1 MSRAEVLEQVIKQLG
16 KVAEKGKV
24 LKDDLIEEVGEY
36 LETGTDYISR
46 LGGRDPIDTDTVVRN
61 VFTNKFN
68 RQADLEGVKY
78 KKKGSRKTP
87 EQLVAREN
95 FFKEAV
101 QRREQQI
108 RDYIDEDYSFGKALE
123 LQQKIFGNLK
133 QGGKPRKDENYNDFL
148 EYLSDVIK
156 NKSNDKE
163 SFDKF
168 SLIYDSFIQKSKAE
182 RFRGFEEDMLNLNFL
197 KQEDIVS
204 KTDALNIL
212 KDKGFSMRG
221 YEQGAD
227 NPGYIY
233 SYLSDDMAKV
243 TENYRNEFIKI
254 YNKEPIGRGFSREDY
269 FKYVSENNNFLKNY
283 FEQVGYDVDKKIS
296 GITGDLAEFKRVFY
310 DAKNQFPSKIGQFDP
325 GTEKSLNKPRSS
337 EYVADYIPGEVR
349 WTDGSVLERTSQ
361 GYKDIQNFKKE
372 VLEFVPQNE
381 SAGVI
386 GKNLDQQINR
396 MINKQ
401 IINGVDPKIAAE
413 NTVKVLKNTNKK
425 TMSPLVDLLSRKT
438 KIQNRVQQARDR
450 GLNNNIVDDI
460 SLAHVTDVADDYRLA
475 LDIDNLFLAPLKIN
489 QKQYNFYDKAL
500 RELQGK
506 LQSGVSSPGMSAD
519 ITNQI
524 DDLGKQLEFEGIV
537 TDVGYGR
544 VGKAKSV
551 DDVAKMYDDQVDF
564 YMAQPEDRLYT
575 ADMNT
580 RIQEGAQGPGFAKGG
595 EVDEET
601 GQPIPDIS
609 IEFGGDENSGKG
621 AVGGFTPPEPVV
633 DTEED
638 IGIGEYLTD
647 AYTNVGDSVN
657 EFTEGNMYRL
667 LPKLISKGLSSPGDY
682 ADSVLSKV
690 DDYNEMIEQESRKQG
705 SGAARDE
712 KMDDQ
717 TSKFAQAMA
726 NPVIAG
732 AKVFDFITMP
742 LQKGY
747 ENMFSDDDS
756 IYIPFYGEIPAD
768 TNFKKAVAAGAT
780 VGLTVLEVAALF
792 SPAAIARLGG
802 LATPKIAEIMARH
815 SGKILTTA
823 LIGGYELKDPF
834 IFGEGGIID
843 GIAGFFQD
851 NEGVGAEA
859 EDDLNREIQK
869 EEQRNVEG
877 NQLEYAEGGMV
888 DPLPPEFT
896 GEYAETK
903 LAMGGDPGQF
913 SNPTPSGLEEE
924 IDVGDYLLEPAYES
938 VQDLDNIF
946 DITRQA
952 EDAFETDGGFL
963 DDQAVEV
970 ASRKEGLKYIFG
982 EVPNWVR
989 QGKERI
995 QMGIEKILPKTG
1007 DELEESLL
1015 TRADEIDDGL
1025 TPITKSQPGQ
1035 LFYSKLEAELM
1046 QGPKEYKD
1054 VEAFKKYYQSRNIP
1068 KIEIIDSELERIIE
1082 GATKAGQPIS
1092 REMVLGALKESPI
1105 RYVQSKGYG
1114 FLSNVLDGEQ
1124 RGLKYSG
1131 YKEYGAIPNTDRE
1144 RLLFIDPNDLRGDPG
1159 RLPPGISPHDWQ
1171 EPYTI
1176 AWSRLSDRQL
1186 GGKFT
1191 GKTTTFADEIQ
1202 SDIFQAAQKTA
1213 GRLSAKIKYMAQNNV
1228 PLDTI
1233 NNELQRDMMTFF
1245 ADKGTVYRESLPGS
1259 AQLQKELQALM
1270 GLQDQLT
1277 ALKNTPVPEITDE
1290 MLEAAQKVRYQQ
1302 SDIIDN
1308 MTEELN
1314 LQLVKQLYPNL
1325 PFKLRGQWA
1334 DASIKRDIYE
1344 AAYRKFVL
1352 KDPNATDFYAVTP
1365 ANLVTKRYSHSGS
1378 SATSQADRVADKD
1391 ARIKNWVDG
1400 GMEGD
1405 VAPSQYPGIGMYEF
1419 YGGPGA
1425 DVVTDTGKHYTS
1437 EIEKIMKR
1445 IAKENNVNLEVL
1457 PVRVG
1462 DQQVE
1467 VFNVVN
1473 RETGEILGTGNT
1485 GRQADA
1491 IANDIIDNSDIKV
1504 IVERANQFDTAD
1516 SFGIELTPEMA
1527 EAFKAYMAKGGYVQE
1542 EIVRPYGD

>member
-1 MSRAEVLEQVIKQLG
+1 MARKELLKNVFS
-16 KVAEKGKV
+16 KGKE
-24 LKDDLIEEVGEY
+24 LADDLVDEFGEY
-36 LETGTDYISR
+36 LETGKEYFEN
-46 LGGRDPIDTDTVVRN
+46 LGGSKNPDNVTQQTITNKQNKQAEIETVKKKRKPKSQEFVKTLNYEYILNSSDPLKKQQALDVLENLRKGRLKKFEAEKELKRLFPEKTGMVGDVNYAFTKLKDTYEDARRRSPKFEEDIFDINIPASKGGKKPTAVTKDIADRLIKIADADTSSEPFSVKFANAFIKELKPNLGKGKISDTSYPTYKNTANAILKFRNRDDILELPREGKGKVFINDDGTRTVVQGARGGDKSAKELFMEIPEGELVKGYPAQYMKQN
-61 VFTNKFN
+61 VVDASGQTYTKAFN
-68 RQADLEGVKY
+68 SVTKQNPYVADKLADMRQ
-78 KKKGSRKTP
+78 
-87 EQLVAREN
+87 
-95 FFKEAV
+95 FF
-101 QRREQQI
+101 
-108 RDYIDEDYSFGKALE
+108 DEDLGQYHFYGLDHIQPLRFGGSNANN
-123 LQQKIFGNLK
+123 NLRFTMEGPHSAVDTLTPNK
-133 QGGKPRKDENYNDFL
+133 T
-148 EYLSDVIK
+148 LSDIDVK
-156 NKSNDKE
+156 NKSKME
-163 SFDKF
+163 SEIHA
-168 SLIYDSFIQKSKAE
+168 L
-182 RFRGFEEDMLNLNFL
+182 GT
-197 KQEDIVS
+197 DIVDILYEASRANNPATKAKLQEQAITLSQQIKNMTNAFS
-204 KTDALNIL
+204 KT
-212 KDKGFSMRG
+212 
-221 YEQGAD
+221 
-227 NPGYIY
+227 
-233 SYLSDDMAKV
+233 
-243 TENYRNEFIKI
+243 
-254 YNKEPIGRGFSREDY
+254 YNKVDFHIGEPYVAIKTGNTA
-269 FKYVSENNNFLKNY
+269 KYVKYSDYVGANNETRNL
-283 FEQVGYDVDKKIS
+283 IS
-296 GITGDLAEFKRVFY
+296 QLIPD
-310 DAKNQFPSKIGQFDP
+310 QF
-325 GTEKSLNKPRSS
+325 NKPNAGKSI
-337 EYVADYIPGEVR
+337 EQQVDEVYTIYADMFNLGGPIKKEAMQQM
-349 WTDGSVLERTSQ
+349 TN
-361 GYKDIQNFKKE
+361 YKDG
-372 VLEFVPQNE
+372 
-381 SAGVI
+381 GV
-386 GKNLDQQINR
+386 
-396 MINKQ
+396 
-401 IINGVDPKIAAE
+401 
-413 NTVKVLKNTNKK
+413 
-425 TMSPLVDLLSRKT
+425 
-438 KIQNRVQQARDR
+438 
-450 GLNNNIVDDI
+450 
-460 SLAHVTDVADDYRLA
+460 
-475 LDIDNLFLAPLKIN
+475 
-489 QKQYNFYDKAL
+489 
-500 RELQGK
+500 
-506 LQSGVSSPGMSAD
+506 
-519 ITNQI
+519 
-524 DDLGKQLEFEGIV
+524 
-537 TDVGYGR
+537 
-544 VGKAKSV
+544 
-551 DDVAKMYDDQVDF
+551 
-564 YMAQPEDRLYT
+564 
-575 ADMNT
+575 
-580 RIQEGAQGPGFAKGG
+580 
-595 EVDEET
+595 VDEET
-601 GQPIPDIS
+601 GQPLPDIS
-609 IEFGGDENSGKG
+609 IEFGGEDSGQG
-621 AVGGFTPPEPVV
+621 AVGGFTPPEPVANN
-633 DTEED
+633 EED

-690 DDYNEMIEQESRKQG
+690 DDYNEMIDQEARREG

-792 SPAAIARLGG
+792 SPAAIARLGA
-802 LATPKIAEIMARH
+802 LSTPKIAEIMARH

-924 IDVGDYLLEPAYES
+924 IDVGDYLLDPAYES

-952 EDAFETDGGFL
+952 EDAFETDGDFL

-995 QMGIEKILPKTG
+995 QMGVEKILPKTG
-1007 DELEESLL
+1007 DELEDAYL
-1015 TRADEIDDGL
+1015 TRLDEIDEGL

-1092 REMVLGALKESPI
+1092 RELVLGALKESPI

-1114 FLSNVLDGEQ
+1114 FLSDVLDGEK

-1159 RLPPGISPHDWQ
+1159 NLPPGVSPHDWQ

-1352 KDPNATDFYAVTP
+1352 KDPGATDYYAVTP

-1391 ARIKNWVDG
+1391 ARIKRWVDG
-1400 GMEGD
+1400 GMQGD

-1462 DQQVE
+1462 DQQKE

>member
-1 MSRAEVLEQVIKQLG
+1 MAAEVIMARKELLKNVFS
-16 KVAEKGKV
+16 KGKE
-24 LKDDLIEEVGEY
+24 LADDLVDEFGEY
-36 LETGTDYISR
+36 LETGKEYFEN
-46 LGGRDPIDTDTVVRN
+46 LGGSKNPDNVTQQTITNKQNKQAEIETVKKKRKPKSQEFVKTLNYEYILNSSDPLKKQQALDVLENLRKGRLKKFEAEKELKRLFPEKTGMVGDVNYAFTKLKDTYEDARRRSPKFEEDIFDINIPASKGGKKPTAVTKDIADRLIKIADADTSSEPFSVKFANAFIKELKPNLGKGKISDTSYPTYKNTANAILKFRNRDDIVDMPTQGKGKVFINDDGTRTVVQGARGGDKSAKELFMEIPEGELVKGYPAQYMKQN
-61 VFTNKFN
+61 VVDASGQTYTKAFN
-68 RQADLEGVKY
+68 SVTKQNPYVADKLADMRQ
-78 KKKGSRKTP
+78 
-87 EQLVAREN
+87 
-95 FFKEAV
+95 FF
-101 QRREQQI
+101 
-108 RDYIDEDYSFGKALE
+108 DEDLGQYHFYGLDHIQPLRFGGTNANT
-123 LQQKIFGNLK
+123 NLRFTMEGPHSAVDTLTPNK
-133 QGGKPRKDENYNDFL
+133 T
-148 EYLSDVIK
+148 LSDIDVK
-156 NKSNDKE
+156 NKSKME
-163 SFDKF
+163 
-168 SLIYDSFIQKSKAE
+168 AE
-182 RFRGFEEDMLNLNFL
+182 IHGLGT
-197 KQEDIVS
+197 DIVDILYEASRANNPATKAKLQEQAITLSQQIKNMTNAFS
-204 KTDALNIL
+204 KTYNKVDFHIGEPYVAV
-212 KDKGFSMRG
+212 KTGDT
-221 YEQGAD
+221 
-227 NPGYIY
+227 
-233 SYLSDDMAKV
+233 AK
-243 TENYRNEFIKI
+243 FIK
-254 YNKEPIGRGFSREDY
+254 YSDY
-269 FKYVSENNNFLKNY
+269 VGANNETRNL
-283 FEQVGYDVDKKIS
+283 IS
-296 GITGDLAEFKRVFY
+296 QLIPD
-310 DAKNQFPSKIGQFDP
+310 QF
-325 GTEKSLNKPRSS
+325 NKPNAGKSI
-337 EYVADYIPGEVR
+337 EQQVDEVYTIYADMFNLGGPIKKEAMQQM
-349 WTDGSVLERTSQ
+349 TN
-361 GYKDIQNFKKE
+361 YKDG
-372 VLEFVPQNE
+372 
-381 SAGVI
+381 GV
-386 GKNLDQQINR
+386 
-396 MINKQ
+396 
-401 IINGVDPKIAAE
+401 
-413 NTVKVLKNTNKK
+413 
-425 TMSPLVDLLSRKT
+425 
-438 KIQNRVQQARDR
+438 
-450 GLNNNIVDDI
+450 
-460 SLAHVTDVADDYRLA
+460 
-475 LDIDNLFLAPLKIN
+475 
-489 QKQYNFYDKAL
+489 
-500 RELQGK
+500 
-506 LQSGVSSPGMSAD
+506 
-519 ITNQI
+519 
-524 DDLGKQLEFEGIV
+524 
-537 TDVGYGR
+537 
-544 VGKAKSV
+544 
-551 DDVAKMYDDQVDF
+551 
-564 YMAQPEDRLYT
+564 
-575 ADMNT
+575 
-580 RIQEGAQGPGFAKGG
+580 
-595 EVDEET
+595 VDEET
-601 GQPIPDIS
+601 GQPLPDIS
-609 IEFGGDENSGKG
+609 IEFGGEDSGQG
-621 AVGGFTPPEPVV
+621 AVGGFTPPEPVAN
-633 DTEED
+633 TEED

-647 AYTNVGDSVN
+647 AYTNVSDSVN

-690 DDYNEMIEQESRKQG
+690 DDYNEMIEQEARREG

-792 SPAAIARLGG
+792 SPLAIARLGA
-802 LATPKIAEIMARH
+802 LSTPKVAEIMARH

-903 LAMGGDPGQF
+903 LAMGGEPGQF

-1007 DELEESLL
+1007 DELEQSLI
-1015 TRADEIDDGL
+1015 TRADEIDEGL

-1114 FLSNVLDGEQ
+1114 FLSNVLDGQQ

-1159 RLPPGISPHDWQ
+1159 RLPPGISPHDWE

-1213 GRLSAKIKYMAQNNV
+1213 GKLSAKIKYMAQNNV

-1352 KDPNATDFYAVTP
+1352 KDPDATDYYAVTP

-1391 ARIKNWVDG
+1391 ARIKQWVDG
-1400 GMEGD
+1400 GMEGE

>member
-1 MSRAEVLEQVIKQLG
+1 MAAEVIMARKELLKNVFS
-16 KVAEKGKV
+16 KGKE
-24 LKDDLIEEVGEY
+24 LADDLVDEFGEY
-36 LETGTDYISR
+36 LETGKEYFEN
-46 LGGRDPIDTDTVVRN
+46 LGGSKNPDNVTQQTITNKQNKQAEIETVKKKRKPKSQEFVKTLNYEYILNSSDPLKKQQALDVLENLRKGRLKKFEAEKELKRLFPEKTGMVGDVNYAFTKLKDTYEDTRRRSPKFEEDIFDINIPASKGGKKPTAVTKDIADRLIKIADADTSSEPFSVKFANAFIKELKPNLGKGKISDTSYPTYKNTANAILKFRNRDDIVDMPTQGKGKVFINDDGTRTVVQGARGGDKSAKELFMEIPEGELVKGYPAQYMKQN
-61 VFTNKFN
+61 VVDASGQTYTKAFN
-68 RQADLEGVKY
+68 SVTKQNPYVADKLADMRQ
-78 KKKGSRKTP
+78 
-87 EQLVAREN
+87 
-95 FFKEAV
+95 FF
-101 QRREQQI
+101 
-108 RDYIDEDYSFGKALE
+108 DEDLGQYHFYGLDHIQPLRFGGTNANT
-123 LQQKIFGNLK
+123 NLRFTMEGPHSAVDTLTPNK
-133 QGGKPRKDENYNDFL
+133 T
-148 EYLSDVIK
+148 LSDIDVK
-156 NKSNDKE
+156 NKSKME
-163 SFDKF
+163 
-168 SLIYDSFIQKSKAE
+168 AE
-182 RFRGFEEDMLNLNFL
+182 IHGLGT
-197 KQEDIVS
+197 DIVDILYEASRANNPATKAKLQEQAITLSQQIKNMTNAFS
-204 KTDALNIL
+204 KTYNKVDFHIGEPYVAV
-212 KDKGFSMRG
+212 KTGDT
-221 YEQGAD
+221 
-227 NPGYIY
+227 
-233 SYLSDDMAKV
+233 AK
-243 TENYRNEFIKI
+243 FIK
-254 YNKEPIGRGFSREDY
+254 YSDY
-269 FKYVSENNNFLKNY
+269 VGANNETRNL
-283 FEQVGYDVDKKIS
+283 IS
-296 GITGDLAEFKRVFY
+296 QLIPD
-310 DAKNQFPSKIGQFDP
+310 QF
-325 GTEKSLNKPRSS
+325 NKPNAGKSI
-337 EYVADYIPGEVR
+337 EQQVDEVYTIYADMFNLGGPIKKEAMQQM
-349 WTDGSVLERTSQ
+349 TN
-361 GYKDIQNFKKE
+361 YKDG
-372 VLEFVPQNE
+372 
-381 SAGVI
+381 GV
-386 GKNLDQQINR
+386 
-396 MINKQ
+396 
-401 IINGVDPKIAAE
+401 
-413 NTVKVLKNTNKK
+413 
-425 TMSPLVDLLSRKT
+425 
-438 KIQNRVQQARDR
+438 
-450 GLNNNIVDDI
+450 
-460 SLAHVTDVADDYRLA
+460 
-475 LDIDNLFLAPLKIN
+475 
-489 QKQYNFYDKAL
+489 
-500 RELQGK
+500 
-506 LQSGVSSPGMSAD
+506 
-519 ITNQI
+519 
-524 DDLGKQLEFEGIV
+524 
-537 TDVGYGR
+537 
-544 VGKAKSV
+544 
-551 DDVAKMYDDQVDF
+551 
-564 YMAQPEDRLYT
+564 
-575 ADMNT
+575 
-580 RIQEGAQGPGFAKGG
+580 
-595 EVDEET
+595 VDEET
-601 GQPIPDIS
+601 GQPLPDIS
-609 IEFGGDENSGKG
+609 IEFGGEDSGQG
-621 AVGGFTPPEPVV
+621 AVGGFTPPEPVAN
-633 DTEED
+633 TEED

-647 AYTNVGDSVN
+647 AYTNVSDSVN

-690 DDYNEMIEQESRKQG
+690 DDYNEMIEQEARREG

-792 SPAAIARLGG
+792 SPLAIARLGA
-802 LATPKIAEIMARH
+802 LSTPKVAEIMARH

-903 LAMGGDPGQF
+903 LAMGGEPGQF

-1007 DELEESLL
+1007 DELEQSLI
-1015 TRADEIDDGL
+1015 TRADEIDEGL

-1114 FLSNVLDGEQ
+1114 FLSNVLDGQQ

-1159 RLPPGISPHDWQ
+1159 RLPPGISPHDWE

-1213 GRLSAKIKYMAQNNV
+1213 GKLSAKIKYMAQNNV

-1352 KDPNATDFYAVTP
+1352 KDPDATDYYAVTP

-1391 ARIKNWVDG
+1391 ARIKQWVDG
-1400 GMEGD
+1400 GMEGE

>member
-1 MSRAEVLEQVIKQLG
+1 VAAEVIMARKELLKNVFS
-16 KVAEKGKV
+16 KGKE
-24 LKDDLIEEVGEY
+24 LADDLVDEFGEY
-36 LETGTDYISR
+36 LETGKEYFEN
-46 LGGRDPIDTDTVVRN
+46 LGGSKNPDNVTQQTITNKQNKQAEIETVKKKRKPKSQEFVKTLNYEYILNSSDPLKKQQALDVLENLRKGRLKKFEAEKELKRLFPEKTGMVGDVNYAFTKLKDTYEDARRRSPKFEEDIFDINFSGSKGKQPTAKTKDTTDRLIRIADADTSAEPFSVKFANAFIKEIKPNLGKGNINDTSYATYKNAANAILKFKNRDDIVELPREGKGKVFINDDGTRTVVQGARGGDKSAKELFMEIPEGELVKGYPAQYMKQN
-61 VFTNKFN
+61 VVDASGQTYTKAFN
-68 RQADLEGVKY
+68 SVTKQNPYVADKLADMRQ
-78 KKKGSRKTP
+78 
-87 EQLVAREN
+87 
-95 FFKEAV
+95 FF
-101 QRREQQI
+101 
-108 RDYIDEDYSFGKALE
+108 DEDLGQYHFYGLDHIQPLRFGGTNANT
-123 LQQKIFGNLK
+123 NLRFTMEGPHSAVDTLTPNK
-133 QGGKPRKDENYNDFL
+133 T
-148 EYLSDVIK
+148 LSDIDVK
-156 NKSNDKE
+156 NKSKME
-163 SFDKF
+163 
-168 SLIYDSFIQKSKAE
+168 AE
-182 RFRGFEEDMLNLNFL
+182 IHGLGT
-197 KQEDIVS
+197 DIVDILYEASRANNPATKAKLQEQAITLSQQIKNMTNAFS
-204 KTDALNIL
+204 KTYNKVDFHIGEPYVAV
-212 KDKGFSMRG
+212 KTGDT
-221 YEQGAD
+221 
-227 NPGYIY
+227 
-233 SYLSDDMAKV
+233 AK
-243 TENYRNEFIKI
+243 FIK
-254 YNKEPIGRGFSREDY
+254 YSDY
-269 FKYVSENNNFLKNY
+269 VGANNETRNL
-283 FEQVGYDVDKKIS
+283 IS
-296 GITGDLAEFKRVFY
+296 QLIPD
-310 DAKNQFPSKIGQFDP
+310 QF
-325 GTEKSLNKPRSS
+325 NKPNAGKSI
-337 EYVADYIPGEVR
+337 EQQVDEVYTIYADMFNLGGPIKKEAMQQM
-349 WTDGSVLERTSQ
+349 TN
-361 GYKDIQNFKKE
+361 YKDG
-372 VLEFVPQNE
+372 
-381 SAGVI
+381 GV
-386 GKNLDQQINR
+386 
-396 MINKQ
+396 
-401 IINGVDPKIAAE
+401 
-413 NTVKVLKNTNKK
+413 
-425 TMSPLVDLLSRKT
+425 
-438 KIQNRVQQARDR
+438 
-450 GLNNNIVDDI
+450 
-460 SLAHVTDVADDYRLA
+460 
-475 LDIDNLFLAPLKIN
+475 
-489 QKQYNFYDKAL
+489 
-500 RELQGK
+500 
-506 LQSGVSSPGMSAD
+506 
-519 ITNQI
+519 
-524 DDLGKQLEFEGIV
+524 
-537 TDVGYGR
+537 
-544 VGKAKSV
+544 
-551 DDVAKMYDDQVDF
+551 
-564 YMAQPEDRLYT
+564 
-575 ADMNT
+575 
-580 RIQEGAQGPGFAKGG
+580 
-595 EVDEET
+595 VDEET
-601 GQPIPDIS
+601 GQPLPDIS
-609 IEFGGDENSGKG
+609 IEFGGEDSGQG
-621 AVGGFTPPEPVV
+621 AVGGFTPPEPVANN
-633 DTEED
+633 EED

-690 DDYNEMIEQESRKQG
+690 DDYNEMIDQEARREG

-792 SPAAIARLGG
+792 SPLAIARLGA
-802 LATPKIAEIMARH
+802 LSTPKVAEIMARH

-903 LAMGGDPGQF
+903 LAMGGEPGQF

-952 EDAFETDGGFL
+952 EDAFETDGDFL

-1007 DELEESLL
+1007 DELEQSLI
-1015 TRADEIDDGL
+1015 TRADEIDQGL
-1025 TPITKSQPGQ
+1025 TPVTKSEPGQ

-1082 GATKAGQPIS
+1082 AATKTGQPIS

-1114 FLSNVLDGEQ
+1114 FLSNVLDGQQ

-1144 RLLFIDPNDLRGDPG
+1144 RLLFVDPNDLRGDPG
-1159 RLPPGISPHDWQ
+1159 RLPPGISPHDWE

-1176 AWSRLSDRQL
+1176 AWSRLSDRKL

-1213 GRLSAKIKYMAQNNV
+1213 GKLSAKIKYMAQNNV

-1302 SDIIDN
+1302 SDIIDS

-1352 KDPNATDFYAVTP
+1352 KDPDATDYYAVTP

-1391 ARIKNWVDG
+1391 ARIKRWVDG
-1400 GMEGD
+1400 GMEGE

>member
-1 MSRAEVLEQVIKQLG
+1 MVAEVIMVNFYKLGELG
-16 KVAEKGKV
+16 KEGIKRGKEFIE
-24 LKDDLIEEVGEY
+24 DLDIGEY
-36 LETGTDYISR
+36 LETAKDKFDN
-46 LGGRDPIDTDTVVRN
+46 LGGSKNPDNVTQQTITNKQNKQAEIDTVKKKRKPKSQEFVKTLNYEYILNSSDPLKKQQALDVLENLRKGRLKKFEAEKELKRLFPEKTGMVGDVNYAFTKLKDTYEDTRRRSPKFEEDIFDINIPASKGGKKPTAVTKDIADRLIKIADADTSSEPFSVKFANAFIKELKPNLGKGKISDTSYPTYKNTANAILKFRNRDDIVDMPTQGKGKVFINDDGTRTVVQGARGGDKSAKELFMEIPEGELVKGYPAQYMKQN
-61 VFTNKFN
+61 VVDASGQTYTKAFN
-68 RQADLEGVKY
+68 SVTKQNPYVADKLADMRQ
-78 KKKGSRKTP
+78 
-87 EQLVAREN
+87 
-95 FFKEAV
+95 FF
-101 QRREQQI
+101 
-108 RDYIDEDYSFGKALE
+108 DEDLGQYHFYGLDHIQPLRFGGTNANT
-123 LQQKIFGNLK
+123 NLRFTMEGPHSAVDTLTPNK
-133 QGGKPRKDENYNDFL
+133 T
-148 EYLSDVIK
+148 LSDIDVK
-156 NKSNDKE
+156 NKSKME
-163 SFDKF
+163 
-168 SLIYDSFIQKSKAE
+168 AE
-182 RFRGFEEDMLNLNFL
+182 IHGLGT
-197 KQEDIVS
+197 DIVDILYEASRANNPATKAKLQEQAITLSQQIKNMTNALS
-204 KTDALNIL
+204 KTYNKVDFHIGEPYVAV
-212 KDKGFSMRG
+212 KTGDT
-221 YEQGAD
+221 
-227 NPGYIY
+227 
-233 SYLSDDMAKV
+233 AK
-243 TENYRNEFIKI
+243 FIK
-254 YNKEPIGRGFSREDY
+254 YSDY
-269 FKYVSENNNFLKNY
+269 VGANNETRNL
-283 FEQVGYDVDKKIS
+283 IS
-296 GITGDLAEFKRVFY
+296 QLIPD
-310 DAKNQFPSKIGQFDP
+310 QF
-325 GTEKSLNKPRSS
+325 NKPNAGKSI
-337 EYVADYIPGEVR
+337 EQQVDEVYTIYADMFNLGGPIKKEAMQQM
-349 WTDGSVLERTSQ
+349 TN
-361 GYKDIQNFKKE
+361 YKDG
-372 VLEFVPQNE
+372 
-381 SAGVI
+381 GV
-386 GKNLDQQINR
+386 
-396 MINKQ
+396 
-401 IINGVDPKIAAE
+401 
-413 NTVKVLKNTNKK
+413 
-425 TMSPLVDLLSRKT
+425 
-438 KIQNRVQQARDR
+438 
-450 GLNNNIVDDI
+450 
-460 SLAHVTDVADDYRLA
+460 
-475 LDIDNLFLAPLKIN
+475 
-489 QKQYNFYDKAL
+489 
-500 RELQGK
+500 
-506 LQSGVSSPGMSAD
+506 
-519 ITNQI
+519 
-524 DDLGKQLEFEGIV
+524 
-537 TDVGYGR
+537 
-544 VGKAKSV
+544 
-551 DDVAKMYDDQVDF
+551 
-564 YMAQPEDRLYT
+564 
-575 ADMNT
+575 
-580 RIQEGAQGPGFAKGG
+580 
-595 EVDEET
+595 VDEET
-601 GQPIPDIS
+601 GQPLPDIS
-609 IEFGGDENSGKG
+609 IEFGGEDSGQG
-621 AVGGFTPPEPVV
+621 AVGGFTPPEPVAN
-633 DTEED
+633 TEED

-647 AYTNVGDSVN
+647 AYTNVSDSVN

-690 DDYNEMIEQESRKQG
+690 DDYNEMIEQEARREG

-792 SPAAIARLGG
+792 SPLAIARLGA
-802 LATPKIAEIMARH
+802 LSTPKVAEIMARH

-903 LAMGGDPGQF
+903 LAMGGEPGQF

-1007 DELEESLL
+1007 DELEQSLI
-1015 TRADEIDDGL
+1015 TRADEIDEGL

-1114 FLSNVLDGEQ
+1114 FLSNVLDGQQ

-1159 RLPPGISPHDWQ
+1159 RLPPGISPHDWE

-1213 GRLSAKIKYMAQNNV
+1213 GKLSAKIKYMAQNNV

-1352 KDPNATDFYAVTP
+1352 KDPDATDYYAVTP

-1391 ARIKNWVDG
+1391 ARIKQWVDG
-1400 GMEGD
+1400 GMEGE

>member
-1 MSRAEVLEQVIKQLG
+1 MAAEVIMARKELLKNVFS
-16 KVAEKGKV
+16 KGKE
-24 LKDDLIEEVGEY
+24 LADDLVDEFGEY
-36 LETGTDYISR
+36 LETGKEYFEN
-46 LGGRDPIDTDTVVRN
+46 LGGSKNPDNVTQQTITNKQNKQAEIETVKKKRKPKSQEFVKTLNYEYILNSSDPLKKQQALDVLENLRKGRLKKFEAEKELKRLFPEKTGMVGDVNYAFTKLKDTYEDARRRSPKFEEDIFDINFSGSKGKQPTAKTKDTTDRLIRIADADTSAEPFSVKFANAFIKEIKPNLGKGNINDTSYATYKNAANAILKFKNRDDIVELPREGKGKVFINDDGTRTVVQGARGGDKSAKELFMEIPEGELVKGYPAQYMKQN
-61 VFTNKFN
+61 VVDASGQTYTKAFN
-68 RQADLEGVKY
+68 SVTKQNPYVADKLADMRQ
-78 KKKGSRKTP
+78 
-87 EQLVAREN
+87 
-95 FFKEAV
+95 FF
-101 QRREQQI
+101 
-108 RDYIDEDYSFGKALE
+108 DEDLGQYHFYGLDHIQPLRFGGTNANT
-123 LQQKIFGNLK
+123 NLRFTMEGPHSAVDTLTPNK
-133 QGGKPRKDENYNDFL
+133 T
-148 EYLSDVIK
+148 LSDIDVK
-156 NKSNDKE
+156 NKSKME
-163 SFDKF
+163 
-168 SLIYDSFIQKSKAE
+168 AE
-182 RFRGFEEDMLNLNFL
+182 IHGLGT
-197 KQEDIVS
+197 DIVDILYEASRANNPATKAKLQEQAITLSQQIKNMTNAFS
-204 KTDALNIL
+204 KTYNKVDFHIGEPYVAV
-212 KDKGFSMRG
+212 KTGDT
-221 YEQGAD
+221 
-227 NPGYIY
+227 
-233 SYLSDDMAKV
+233 AK
-243 TENYRNEFIKI
+243 FIK
-254 YNKEPIGRGFSREDY
+254 YSDY
-269 FKYVSENNNFLKNY
+269 VGANNETRNL
-283 FEQVGYDVDKKIS
+283 IS
-296 GITGDLAEFKRVFY
+296 QLIPD
-310 DAKNQFPSKIGQFDP
+310 QF
-325 GTEKSLNKPRSS
+325 NKPNAGKSI
-337 EYVADYIPGEVR
+337 EQQVDEVYTIYADMFNLGGPIKKEAMQQM
-349 WTDGSVLERTSQ
+349 TN
-361 GYKDIQNFKKE
+361 YKDG
-372 VLEFVPQNE
+372 
-381 SAGVI
+381 GV
-386 GKNLDQQINR
+386 
-396 MINKQ
+396 
-401 IINGVDPKIAAE
+401 
-413 NTVKVLKNTNKK
+413 
-425 TMSPLVDLLSRKT
+425 
-438 KIQNRVQQARDR
+438 
-450 GLNNNIVDDI
+450 
-460 SLAHVTDVADDYRLA
+460 
-475 LDIDNLFLAPLKIN
+475 
-489 QKQYNFYDKAL
+489 
-500 RELQGK
+500 
-506 LQSGVSSPGMSAD
+506 
-519 ITNQI
+519 
-524 DDLGKQLEFEGIV
+524 
-537 TDVGYGR
+537 
-544 VGKAKSV
+544 
-551 DDVAKMYDDQVDF
+551 
-564 YMAQPEDRLYT
+564 
-575 ADMNT
+575 
-580 RIQEGAQGPGFAKGG
+580 
-595 EVDEET
+595 VDEET
-601 GQPIPDIS
+601 GQPLPDIS
-609 IEFGGDENSGKG
+609 IEFGGEDSGQG
-621 AVGGFTPPEPVV
+621 AVGGFTPPEPVANN
-633 DTEED
+633 EED

-690 DDYNEMIEQESRKQG
+690 DDYNEMIDQEARREG

-792 SPAAIARLGG
+792 SPLAIARLGA
-802 LATPKIAEIMARH
+802 LSTPKVAEIMARH

-903 LAMGGDPGQF
+903 LAMGGEPGQF

-952 EDAFETDGGFL
+952 EDAFETNDGFQ

-982 EVPNWVR
+982 EVPKWVR

-995 QMGIEKILPKTG
+995 EMGIEKILPKTG
-1007 DELEESLL
+1007 DELEQSLI
-1015 TRADEIDDGL
+1015 TRADEIDEGL
-1025 TPITKSQPGQ
+1025 TPVTKSEPGQ

-1082 GATKAGQPIS
+1082 AATKAGQPIS
-1092 REMVLGALKESPI
+1092 REMVLGSLKESPI

-1114 FLSNVLDGEQ
+1114 FLSNVLDGQQ

-1144 RLLFIDPNDLRGDPG
+1144 RLLFVDPNDLRGDPG
-1159 RLPPGISPHDWQ
+1159 RLPPGISPHDWE

-1213 GRLSAKIKYMAQNNV
+1213 GKLSAKIKYMAQNNV

-1302 SDIIDN
+1302 SDIIDS

-1352 KDPNATDFYAVTP
+1352 KDPDATDYYAVTP

-1391 ARIKNWVDG
+1391 ARIKRWVDG
-1400 GMEGD
+1400 GMEGE

>member
-1 MSRAEVLEQVIKQLG
+1 MAAEVIMARKELLKNVFS
-16 KVAEKGKV
+16 KGKE
-24 LKDDLIEEVGEY
+24 LADDLVDEFGEY
-36 LETGTDYISR
+36 LETGKEYFEN
-46 LGGRDPIDTDTVVRN
+46 LGGSKNPDNVTQQTITNKQNKQAEIETVKKKRKPKSQEFVKTLNYEYILNSSDPLKKQQALDVLENLRKGRLKKFEAEKELKRLFPEKTGMVGDVNYAFTKLKDTYEDTRRRSPKFEEDIFDINIPASKGGKKPTAVTKDIADRLIKIADADTSSEPFSVKFANAFIKELKPNLGKGKISDTSYPTYKNTANAILKFRNRDDIVDMPTQGKGKVFINDDGTRTVVQGARGGDKSAKELFMEIPEGELVKGYPAQYMKQN
-61 VFTNKFN
+61 VVDASGQTYTKAFN
-68 RQADLEGVKY
+68 SVTKQNPYVADKLADMRQ
-78 KKKGSRKTP
+78 
-87 EQLVAREN
+87 
-95 FFKEAV
+95 FF
-101 QRREQQI
+101 
-108 RDYIDEDYSFGKALE
+108 DEDLGQYHFYGLDHIQPLRFGGTNANT
-123 LQQKIFGNLK
+123 NLRFTMEGPHSAVDTLTPNK
-133 QGGKPRKDENYNDFL
+133 T
-148 EYLSDVIK
+148 LSDIDVK
-156 NKSNDKE
+156 NKSKME
-163 SFDKF
+163 
-168 SLIYDSFIQKSKAE
+168 AE
-182 RFRGFEEDMLNLNFL
+182 IHGLGT
-197 KQEDIVS
+197 DIVDILYEASRANNPATKAKLQEQAITLSQQIKNMTNAFS
-204 KTDALNIL
+204 KTYNKVDFHIGEPYVAV
-212 KDKGFSMRG
+212 KTGDT
-221 YEQGAD
+221 
-227 NPGYIY
+227 
-233 SYLSDDMAKV
+233 AK
-243 TENYRNEFIKI
+243 FIK
-254 YNKEPIGRGFSREDY
+254 YSDY
-269 FKYVSENNNFLKNY
+269 VGANNETRNL
-283 FEQVGYDVDKKIS
+283 IS
-296 GITGDLAEFKRVFY
+296 QLIPD
-310 DAKNQFPSKIGQFDP
+310 QF
-325 GTEKSLNKPRSS
+325 NKPNAGKSI
-337 EYVADYIPGEVR
+337 EQQVDEVYTIYADMFNLGGPIKKEAMQQM
-349 WTDGSVLERTSQ
+349 TN
-361 GYKDIQNFKKE
+361 YKDG
-372 VLEFVPQNE
+372 
-381 SAGVI
+381 GV
-386 GKNLDQQINR
+386 
-396 MINKQ
+396 
-401 IINGVDPKIAAE
+401 
-413 NTVKVLKNTNKK
+413 
-425 TMSPLVDLLSRKT
+425 
-438 KIQNRVQQARDR
+438 
-450 GLNNNIVDDI
+450 
-460 SLAHVTDVADDYRLA
+460 
-475 LDIDNLFLAPLKIN
+475 
-489 QKQYNFYDKAL
+489 
-500 RELQGK
+500 
-506 LQSGVSSPGMSAD
+506 
-519 ITNQI
+519 
-524 DDLGKQLEFEGIV
+524 
-537 TDVGYGR
+537 
-544 VGKAKSV
+544 
-551 DDVAKMYDDQVDF
+551 
-564 YMAQPEDRLYT
+564 
-575 ADMNT
+575 
-580 RIQEGAQGPGFAKGG
+580 
-595 EVDEET
+595 VDEET
-601 GQPIPDIS
+601 GQPLPDIS
-609 IEFGGDENSGKG
+609 IEFGGEDSGQG
-621 AVGGFTPPEPVV
+621 AVGGFTPPEPVAN
-633 DTEED
+633 TEED

-647 AYTNVGDSVN
+647 AYTNVSDSVN

-690 DDYNEMIEQESRKQG
+690 DDYNEMIEQEARREG

-792 SPAAIARLGG
+792 SPLAIARLGA
-802 LATPKIAEIMARH
+802 LSTPKVAEIMARH

-903 LAMGGDPGQF
+903 LAMGGEPGQF

-1007 DELEESLL
+1007 DELEQSLI
-1015 TRADEIDDGL
+1015 TRADEIDQGL
-1025 TPITKSQPGQ
+1025 TPVTKSEPGQ

-1114 FLSNVLDGEQ
+1114 FLSNVLDGQQ

-1159 RLPPGISPHDWQ
+1159 RLPPGISPHDWE

-1213 GRLSAKIKYMAQNNV
+1213 GKLSAKIKYMAQNNV

-1352 KDPNATDFYAVTP
+1352 KDPDATDYYAVTP

-1391 ARIKNWVDG
+1391 ARIKQWVDG
-1400 GMEGD
+1400 GMEGE

>member
-1 MSRAEVLEQVIKQLG
+1 MSRADIILEGIKKGKEGIADLVETGSDFIKRLGGDTDVDTVVKNAILNKQRKLEQVAVKRGNRRLQNL
-16 KVAEKGKV
+16 KNKEQVAAKE
-24 LKDDLIEEVGEY
+24 
-36 LETGTDYISR
+36 R
-46 LGGRDPIDTDTVVRN
+46 LLD
-61 VFTNKFN
+61 
-68 RQADLEGVKY
+68 
-78 KKKGSRKTP
+78 
-87 EQLVAREN
+87 
-95 FFKEAV
+95 EAF
-101 QRREQQI
+101 QRREQEL
-108 RDYIDEDYSFGKALE
+108 RDYIDQDPIFGDALDQIQVIKSKLIQGKAMKE
-123 LQQKIFGNLK
+123 LPGY
-133 QGGKPRKDENYNDFL
+133 DDFL
-148 EYLSDVIK
+148 ENFKDIYKNRTNSREAYDKFDVIYDAMGTQTGRSRQLDSIVNNMINKKLIKPSDVMSIDKTIEVLK
-156 NKSNDKE
+156 NKGVN
-163 SFDKF
+163 
-168 SLIYDSFIQKSKAE
+168 
-182 RFRGFEEDMLNLNFL
+182 
-197 KQEDIVS
+197 
-204 KTDALNIL
+204 T
-212 KDKGFSMRG
+212 RG
-221 YEQGAD
+221 YTKASQLPSFVYD
-227 NPGYIY
+227 
-233 SYLSDDMAKV
+233 YLVSDVAKI
-243 TENYRNEFIKI
+243 TKNYKDDFIKK
-254 YNKEPIGRGFSREDY
+254 YGQEPIGRSFTREGW
-269 FKYVSENNNFLKNY
+269 FNYVLDRSPLLKNY
-283 FEQVGYDVDKKIS
+283 YSQTGVNRGAGTIDAS
-296 GITGDLAEFKRVFY
+296 GDLKDFANLFKLS
-310 DAKNQFPSKIGQFDP
+310 KEQFPDLVGDFTP
-325 GTEKSLNKPRSS
+325 GTLSSLRTTRYSD
-337 EYVADYIPGEVR
+337 YVADYQAGGIR
-349 WTDGSVLERTSQ
+349 WNDGSVIKKGSQ
-361 GYKDIQNFKKE
+361 VYKDIENFKE
-372 VLEFVPQNE
+372 QILEFIPKGQNT
-381 SAGVI
+381 GPI
-386 GKNLDQQINR
+386 GTNLNNQINR

-401 IINGVDPKIAAE
+401 VIAGTDPVKAAE
-413 NTVKVLKNTNKK
+413 NAAQVLNKTDPQSMPKIYDILNKK
-425 TMSPLVDLLSRKT
+425 EQIT
-438 KIQNRVQQARDR
+438 KRVQQARDK
-450 GLNNNIVDDI
+450 GITADVVDDI
-460 SLAHVTDVADDYRLA
+460 SLAHVEDVADDYRLA
-475 LDIDNLFLAPLKIN
+475 LNIDNLFLAPLQGNI
-489 QKQYNFYDKAL
+489 KQYRVYDKAL
-500 RELQGK
+500 KSLQDQ
-506 LQSGVSSPGMSAD
+506 LQSGVSTPGMTAD
-519 ITNQI
+519 ITRQI
-524 DDLGKQLEFEGIV
+524 DDIGKQLEFEGIV

-544 VGKAKSV
+544 VGKAKSP
-551 DDVAKMYDDQVDF
+551 DDVVKMYDDQVDF

-575 ADMNT
+575 AEINE
-580 RIQEGAQGPGFAKGG
+580 RIKEGAQGPGFAEGG
-595 EVDEET
+595 PVGGPEPMVDEET
-601 GQPIPDIS
+601 GMLDYLSDKKKQFEDFTGITKMDESLQDYVEEDLDGNPFRAVPVAISQILKAPGAIRDFFVENQNKVNQDLEENALIQEQEGNTEIANQMRSLKSGEGILGSYDNPITI
-609 IEFGGDENSGKG
+609 G
-621 AVGGFTPPEPVV
+621 GGFIDLMT
-633 DTEED
+633 
-638 IGIGEYLTD
+638 
-647 AYTNVGDSVN
+647 A
-657 EFTEGNMYRL
+657 
-667 LPKLISKGLSSPGDY
+667 
-682 ADSVLSKV
+682 
-690 DDYNEMIEQESRKQG
+690 
-705 SGAARDE
+705 
-712 KMDDQ
+712 
-717 TSKFAQAMA
+717 
-726 NPVIAG
+726 
-732 AKVFDFITMP
+732 P
-742 LQKGY
+742 LQEGY
-747 ENMFSDDDS
+747 ENMFTEDD
-756 IYIPFYGEIPAD
+756 YFYNPFTGEKFMAD
-768 TNFKKAVAAGAT
+768 TAFKKGIAAGAT
-780 VGLTVLEVAALF
+780 VGLTAIEVMLAFNPIKIKAIGKLPPGKARAVLQGGADLLANAGAIIIPYETKESNIRDLF
-792 SPAAIARLGG
+792 GITEDIRSENSESVEDMER
-802 LATPKIAEIMARH
+802 AEE
-815 SGKILTTA
+815 KL
-823 LIGGYELKDPF
+823 
-834 IFGEGGIID
+834 
-843 GIAGFFQD
+843 
-851 NEGVGAEA
+851 
-859 EDDLNREIQK
+859 
-869 EEQRNVEG
+869 EQRNVEG
-877 NQLEYAEGGMV
+877 NQLEYAEGGLV

-903 LAMGGDPGQF
+903 LAMGGEPGQF

-924 IDVGDYLLEPAYES
+924 IDVGDYLLDPAYES

-970 ASRKEGLKYIFG
+970 ASRGERLKYIFG

-1007 DELEESLL
+1007 DELEDAYL
-1015 TRADEIDDGL
+1015 TRLDEIDEGL

-1092 REMVLGALKESPI
+1092 RELVLGALKESPI

-1114 FLSNVLDGEQ
+1114 FLSDVLDGQQ
-1124 RGLKYSG
+1124 RRLKYSG

-1159 RLPPGISPHDWQ
+1159 RLPPGISPHDWE

-1213 GRLSAKIKYMAQNNV
+1213 GKLSAKIKYMAQNNV

-1302 SDIIDN
+1302 NDIIDN

-1352 KDPNATDFYAVTP
+1352 KDPNATDYYAVTP
-1365 ANLVTKRYSHSGS
+1365 ANLVTKRYTHSGS

-1391 ARIKNWVDG
+1391 ARIKRWVDG
-1400 GMEGD
+1400 GMEGEI
-1405 VAPSQYPGIGMYEF
+1405 APSQYPGIGMYEF

>member
-1 MSRAEVLEQVIKQLG
+1 MVNFYKLGELG
-16 KVAEKGKV
+16 KEGIKRGKEFIE
-24 LKDDLIEEVGEY
+24 DLDIGEY
-36 LETGTDYISR
+36 LETAKDKFDN
-46 LGGRDPIDTDTVVRN
+46 LGGSKNPDNVTQQTITNKQNKQAEIDTVKKKRKPKSQEFVKTLNYEYILNSSDPLKKQQALDVLENLRKGRLKKFEAEKELKRLFPEKTGMVGDVNYAFTKLKDTYEDARRRSPKFEEDIFDINFPGSKGKQPTAKTKDTTDRLIRIADADTSAEPFSVKFANAFIKEIKPNLGKGNINDTSYATYKNAANAILKFKNRDDIVELPREGKGKVFINDDGTRTVVQGARGGDKSAKELFMEIPEGELVKGYPAQYMKQN
-61 VFTNKFN
+61 VVDASGQTYTKAFN
-68 RQADLEGVKY
+68 SVTKQNPYVADKLADMRQ
-78 KKKGSRKTP
+78 
-87 EQLVAREN
+87 
-95 FFKEAV
+95 FF
-101 QRREQQI
+101 
-108 RDYIDEDYSFGKALE
+108 DEDLGQYHFYGLDHIQPLRFGGTNANT
-123 LQQKIFGNLK
+123 NLRFTMEGPHSAVDTLTPNK
-133 QGGKPRKDENYNDFL
+133 T
-148 EYLSDVIK
+148 LSDIDVK
-156 NKSNDKE
+156 NKSKME
-163 SFDKF
+163 
-168 SLIYDSFIQKSKAE
+168 AE
-182 RFRGFEEDMLNLNFL
+182 IHGLGT
-197 KQEDIVS
+197 DIVDILYEASRANNPATKAKLQEQAITLSQQIKNMTNAFS
-204 KTDALNIL
+204 KTYNKVDFHIGEPYVAV
-212 KDKGFSMRG
+212 KTGDT
-221 YEQGAD
+221 
-227 NPGYIY
+227 
-233 SYLSDDMAKV
+233 AK
-243 TENYRNEFIKI
+243 FIK
-254 YNKEPIGRGFSREDY
+254 YSDY
-269 FKYVSENNNFLKNY
+269 VGANNETRNL
-283 FEQVGYDVDKKIS
+283 IS
-296 GITGDLAEFKRVFY
+296 QLIPD
-310 DAKNQFPSKIGQFDP
+310 QF
-325 GTEKSLNKPRSS
+325 NKPNAGKSI
-337 EYVADYIPGEVR
+337 EQQVDEVYTIYADMFNLGGPIKKEAMQQM
-349 WTDGSVLERTSQ
+349 TN
-361 GYKDIQNFKKE
+361 YKDG
-372 VLEFVPQNE
+372 
-381 SAGVI
+381 GV
-386 GKNLDQQINR
+386 
-396 MINKQ
+396 
-401 IINGVDPKIAAE
+401 
-413 NTVKVLKNTNKK
+413 
-425 TMSPLVDLLSRKT
+425 
-438 KIQNRVQQARDR
+438 
-450 GLNNNIVDDI
+450 
-460 SLAHVTDVADDYRLA
+460 
-475 LDIDNLFLAPLKIN
+475 
-489 QKQYNFYDKAL
+489 
-500 RELQGK
+500 
-506 LQSGVSSPGMSAD
+506 
-519 ITNQI
+519 
-524 DDLGKQLEFEGIV
+524 
-537 TDVGYGR
+537 
-544 VGKAKSV
+544 
-551 DDVAKMYDDQVDF
+551 
-564 YMAQPEDRLYT
+564 
-575 ADMNT
+575 
-580 RIQEGAQGPGFAKGG
+580 
-595 EVDEET
+595 VDEET
-601 GQPIPDIS
+601 GQPLPDIS
-609 IEFGGDENSGKG
+609 IEFDGDE
-621 AVGGFTPPEPVV
+621 
-633 DTEED
+633 DED
-638 IGIGEYLTD
+638 IGTLEYLKDKASSIDESLGSFVNEELDGNPARAVPVTVGNMLQAPGNLADSIRARMDETNKHIDKAMDTLELERLEALGAGDTEKFNQIVRQQEQLDSSRITD
-647 AYTNVGDSVN
+647 FDKYVNLATAPLDIFDIFFGEDLGNAYKNMFTDEDDTTLYLDPTGLFSDKSYTIEGDST
-657 EFTEGNMYRL
+657 FG
-667 LPKLISKGLSSPGDY
+667 
-682 ADSVLSKV
+682 KV
-690 DDYNEMIEQESRKQG
+690 I
-705 SGAARDE
+705 GAARTLGLTAAEIALLFTPYQLLKLRKLD
-712 KMDDQ
+712 
-717 TSKFAQAMA
+717 TSKIKKIL
-726 NPVIAG
+726 VG
-732 AKVFDFITMP
+732 AVNIGAP
-742 LQKGY
+742 
-747 ENMFSDDDS
+747 
-756 IYIPFYGEIPAD
+756 
-768 TNFKKAVAAGAT
+768 AAGFTYAYSSLPRNFDEAQEGLKQSEEGAT
-780 VGLTVLEVAALF
+780 RST
-792 SPAAIARLGG
+792 
-802 LATPKIAEIMARH
+802 
-815 SGKILTTA
+815 
-823 LIGGYELKDPF
+823 DP
-834 IFGEGGIID
+834 D
-843 GIAGFFQD
+843 YQD
-851 NEGVGAEA
+851 ADKVK
-859 EDDLNREIQK
+859 REKQK
-869 EEQRNVEG
+869 LEQRNVEG
-877 NQLEYAEGGMV
+877 NQLIFDNKADGGLMGE
-888 DPLPPEFT
+888 LPPEFT

-903 LAMGGDPGQF
+903 LAMGGEPGQF

-924 IDVGDYLLEPAYES
+924 IDVGDYLLDPAYES

-952 EDAFETDGGFL
+952 EDAFETDSGFL
-963 DDQAVEV
+963 DDQSVEV
-970 ASRKEGLKYIFG
+970 AMSKDKLGEGLKYIFG
-982 EVPNWVR
+982 EVPKWVR

-995 QMGIEKILPKTG
+995 QMGVEKILPKTG
-1007 DELEESLL
+1007 DELEQSLI
-1015 TRADEIDDGL
+1015 TRADEIDEGL

-1092 REMVLGALKESPI
+1092 RELVLGALKESPI

-1114 FLSNVLDGEQ
+1114 FLSDVLDGQQ

-1159 RLPPGISPHDWQ
+1159 SLPSSMGSPHDWQ

-1213 GRLSAKIKYMAQNNV
+1213 GKLSAKIKYMAQNNV

-1352 KDPNATDFYAVTP
+1352 KDPDATDYYAVTP

-1391 ARIKNWVDG
+1391 ARIKRWVDG
-1400 GMEGD
+1400 GMEGE

-1425 DVVTDTGKHYTS
+1425 DVVTDAGKHYTS

>member
-1 MSRAEVLEQVIKQLG
+1 M
-16 KVAEKGKV
+16 
-24 LKDDLIEEVGEY
+24 
-36 LETGTDYISR
+36 
-46 LGGRDPIDTDTVVRN
+46 
-61 VFTNKFN
+61 
-68 RQADLEGVKY
+68 
-78 KKKGSRKTP
+78 
-87 EQLVAREN
+87 
-95 FFKEAV
+95 
-101 QRREQQI
+101 
-108 RDYIDEDYSFGKALE
+108 
-123 LQQKIFGNLK
+123 
-133 QGGKPRKDENYNDFL
+133 
-148 EYLSDVIK
+148 
-156 NKSNDKE
+156 KS
-163 SFDKF
+163 
-168 SLIYDSFIQKSKAE
+168 
-182 RFRGFEEDMLNLNFL
+182 
-197 KQEDIVS
+197 
-204 KTDALNIL
+204 
-212 KDKGFSMRG
+212 
-221 YEQGAD
+221 
-227 NPGYIY
+227 
-233 SYLSDDMAKV
+233 
-243 TENYRNEFIKI
+243 
-254 YNKEPIGRGFSREDY
+254 
-269 FKYVSENNNFLKNY
+269 
-283 FEQVGYDVDKKIS
+283 
-296 GITGDLAEFKRVFY
+296 
-310 DAKNQFPSKIGQFDP
+310 
-325 GTEKSLNKPRSS
+325 
-337 EYVADYIPGEVR
+337 
-349 WTDGSVLERTSQ
+349 
-361 GYKDIQNFKKE
+361 
-372 VLEFVPQNE
+372 
-381 SAGVI
+381 
-386 GKNLDQQINR
+386 
-396 MINKQ
+396 
-401 IINGVDPKIAAE
+401 
-413 NTVKVLKNTNKK
+413 
-425 TMSPLVDLLSRKT
+425 
-438 KIQNRVQQARDR
+438 
-450 GLNNNIVDDI
+450 
-460 SLAHVTDVADDYRLA
+460 
-475 LDIDNLFLAPLKIN
+475 
-489 QKQYNFYDKAL
+489 
-500 RELQGK
+500 
-506 LQSGVSSPGMSAD
+506 
-519 ITNQI
+519 
-524 DDLGKQLEFEGIV
+524 
-537 TDVGYGR
+537 
-544 VGKAKSV
+544 
-551 DDVAKMYDDQVDF
+551 
-564 YMAQPEDRLYT
+564 
-575 ADMNT
+575 
-580 RIQEGAQGPGFAKGG
+580 
-595 EVDEET
+595 
-601 GQPIPDIS
+601 
-609 IEFGGDENSGKG
+609 
-621 AVGGFTPPEPVV
+621 
-633 DTEED
+633 
-638 IGIGEYLTD
+638 
-647 AYTNVGDSVN
+647 
-657 EFTEGNMYRL
+657 
-667 LPKLISKGLSSPGDY
+667 
-682 ADSVLSKV
+682 
-690 DDYNEMIEQESRKQG
+690 
-705 SGAARDE
+705 
-712 KMDDQ
+712 
-717 TSKFAQAMA
+717 
-726 NPVIAG
+726 
-732 AKVFDFITMP
+732 
-742 LQKGY
+742 
-747 ENMFSDDDS
+747 
-756 IYIPFYGEIPAD
+756 
-768 TNFKKAVAAGAT
+768 
-780 VGLTVLEVAALF
+780 
-792 SPAAIARLGG
+792 IARLPDSKLKPFLQVVGDLVKNVTVP
-802 LATPKIAEIMARH
+802 LA
-815 SGKILTTA
+815 L
-823 LIGGYELKDPF
+823 YEVKDPL
-834 IFGEGGIID
+834 ISPLLQEAFGQTDDIRSIV
-843 GIAGFFQD
+843 D
-851 NEGVGAEA
+851 NAESA
-859 EDDLNREIQK
+859 EDLQNAADKI
-869 EEQRNVEG
+869 EQRNVEG
-877 NQLEYAEGGMV
+877 NQLIFDNKADGGLMGE
-888 DPLPPEFT
+888 LPPEFT

-903 LAMGGDPGQF
+903 LAMGGEPGQF

-1007 DELEESLL
+1007 DELEQSLI
-1015 TRADEIDDGL
+1015 TRADEIDQGL
-1025 TPITKSQPGQ
+1025 TPVTKSEPGQ

-1114 FLSNVLDGEQ
+1114 FLSNVLDGQQ

-1391 ARIKNWVDG
+1391 ARIKRWVDG
-1400 GMEGD
+1400 GMDGD

-1504 IVERANQFDTAD
+1504 IVERANQFDAAD

>member
-1 MSRAEVLEQVIKQLG
+1 MAAEVIMARKELLKNVFS
-16 KVAEKGKV
+16 KGKE
-24 LKDDLIEEVGEY
+24 LADDLVDEFGEY
-36 LETGTDYISR
+36 LETGKEYFEN
-46 LGGRDPIDTDTVVRN
+46 LGGSKNPDNVTQQTITNKQNKQAEIETVKKKRKPKSQEFVKTLNYEYILNSSDPLKKQQALDVLENHRKGRLKKFEAEKELKRLFPEKTGMVGDVNYAFTKLKDTYEDARRRSPKFEEDIFDINFPGSKGKQPTARTKDTTDRLIRIADADTSAEPFSVKFANAFIKELKPNLGKGNINDTSYSTYKNAANAILKFKNRDEIVELPREGKGKVFINDDGTRTVVQGARGGDKSAKELFMEIPEGELVKGYPAQYMKQN
-61 VFTNKFN
+61 VVDASGQTYTKAFN
-68 RQADLEGVKY
+68 SVTKQNPYVAEKLADMRQ
-78 KKKGSRKTP
+78 
-87 EQLVAREN
+87 
-95 FFKEAV
+95 FF
-101 QRREQQI
+101 
-108 RDYIDEDYSFGKALE
+108 DEDLGQYHFYGLDHIQPLRFGGTNANT
-123 LQQKIFGNLK
+123 NLRFTMEGPHSAVDTLTPNK
-133 QGGKPRKDENYNDFL
+133 T
-148 EYLSDVIK
+148 LSDIDVK
-156 NKSNDKE
+156 NKSKME
-163 SFDKF
+163 
-168 SLIYDSFIQKSKAE
+168 AE
-182 RFRGFEEDMLNLNFL
+182 IHGLGT
-197 KQEDIVS
+197 DIVDILYEASRANNPATKAKLQEQAITLSQQIKNMTNAFS
-204 KTDALNIL
+204 KTYNKVDFHIGEPYVAV
-212 KDKGFSMRG
+212 KTGDT
-221 YEQGAD
+221 
-227 NPGYIY
+227 
-233 SYLSDDMAKV
+233 AK
-243 TENYRNEFIKI
+243 FIK
-254 YNKEPIGRGFSREDY
+254 YSDY
-269 FKYVSENNNFLKNY
+269 VGANNETRNL
-283 FEQVGYDVDKKIS
+283 IS
-296 GITGDLAEFKRVFY
+296 QLIPD
-310 DAKNQFPSKIGQFDP
+310 QF
-325 GTEKSLNKPRSS
+325 NKPNAGKSI
-337 EYVADYIPGEVR
+337 EQQVDEVYTIYADMFNLGGPIKKEAM
-349 WTDGSVLERTSQ
+349 Q
-361 GYKDIQNFKKE
+361 QMINYKDGG
-372 VLEFVPQNE
+372 
-381 SAGVI
+381 A
-386 GKNLDQQINR
+386 
-396 MINKQ
+396 
-401 IINGVDPKIAAE
+401 VDAT
-413 NTVKVLKNTNKK
+413 TVRPN
-425 TMSPLVDLLSRKT
+425 
-438 KIQNRVQQARDR
+438 
-450 GLNNNIVDDI
+450 
-460 SLAHVTDVADDYRLA
+460 
-475 LDIDNLFLAPLKIN
+475 
-489 QKQYNFYDKAL
+489 
-500 RELQGK
+500 
-506 LQSGVSSPGMSAD
+506 
-519 ITNQI
+519 
-524 DDLGKQLEFEGIV
+524 
-537 TDVGYGR
+537 
-544 VGKAKSV
+544 
-551 DDVAKMYDDQVDF
+551 
-564 YMAQPEDRLYT
+564 
-575 ADMNT
+575 
-580 RIQEGAQGPGFAKGG
+580 
-595 EVDEET
+595 
-601 GQPIPDIS
+601 IS
-609 IEFGGDENSGKG
+609 IEFGGEEDSGLPIDYGKQENTAGG
-621 AVGGFTPPEPVV
+621 AVGGFTPPEPVAN
-633 DTEED
+633 TEED

-647 AYTNVGDSVN
+647 AYTNVGDSLN
-657 EFTEGNMYRL
+657 EYTEGNMYRL
-667 LPKLISKGLSSPGDY
+667 LPKFISKGLSTPGDY

-690 DDYNEMIEQESRKQG
+690 DDYNEMIEQEARREG

-792 SPAAIARLGG
+792 SPAAIAKLGG

-815 SGKILTTA
+815 SGKILTTS

-851 NEGVGAEA
+851 NEDVRADAE
-859 EDDLNREIQK
+859 EDLDRARQK
-869 EEQRNVEG
+869 IEQRNVEG
-877 NQLEYAEGGMV
+877 NQLIFDNKADGGLMGE
-888 DPLPPEFT
+888 LPPEFT

-924 IDVGDYLLEPAYES
+924 IDVGDYLLDPAYES

-1015 TRADEIDDGL
+1015 TRADEIDEGL

-1114 FLSNVLDGEQ
+1114 FLSDVLDGEK

-1131 YKEYGAIPNTDRE
+1131 YKENGAIPGSDRE

-1159 RLPPGISPHDWQ
+1159 RLPPGVSPHDWQ

-1191 GKTTTFADEIQ
+1191 GKTATFADEIQ
-1202 SDIFQAAQKTA
+1202 SDIFQAAQGLA
-1213 GRLSAKIKYMAQNNV
+1213 GRLSAKVKYMAQNNT
-1228 PLDTI
+1228 PLNTI
-1233 NNELQRDMMTFF
+1233 NNELEKDMMTFF

-1302 SDIIDN
+1302 NDIIDN

-1352 KDPNATDFYAVTP
+1352 KDPNATDYYAVTP
-1365 ANLVTKRYSHSGS
+1365 ANLVTQRYNSMDGFKGS
-1378 SATSQADRVADKD
+1378 SATPQADRVADKER
-1391 ARIKNWVDG
+1391 RIQEWVSG
-1400 GMEGD
+1400 GMQGD
-1405 VAPSQYPGIGMYEF
+1405 LPPSNLKGISMYEF
-1419 YGGPGA
+1419 YGGPGD
-1425 DVVTDTGKHYTS
+1425 DVVSDTGKHYTS

-1457 PVRVG
+1457 PVRIG
-1462 DQQVE
+1462 DEQKE

>member
-1 MSRAEVLEQVIKQLG
+1 MAAEVIMARKELLKNVFS
-16 KVAEKGKV
+16 KGKE
-24 LKDDLIEEVGEY
+24 LADDLVDEFGEY
-36 LETGTDYISR
+36 LETGKEYFEN
-46 LGGRDPIDTDTVVRN
+46 LGGSKNPDNVTQQTITNKQNKQAEIETVKKKRKPKSQEFVKTLNYEYILNSSDPLKKQQALDVLENLRKGRLKKFEAEKELKRLFPEKTGMVGDVNYAFTKLKDTYEDTRRRSPKFEEDIFDINIPASKGGKKPTAVTKDIADRLIKIADADTSSEPFSVKFANAFIKELKPNLGKGKISDTSYPTYKNTANAILKFRNRDDIVDMPTQGKGKVFINDDGTRTVVQGARGGDKSAKELFMEIPEGELVKGYPAQYMKQN
-61 VFTNKFN
+61 VVDASGQTYTKAFN
-68 RQADLEGVKY
+68 SVTKQNPYVADKLADMRQ
-78 KKKGSRKTP
+78 
-87 EQLVAREN
+87 
-95 FFKEAV
+95 FF
-101 QRREQQI
+101 
-108 RDYIDEDYSFGKALE
+108 DEDLGQYHFYGLDHIQPLRFGGTNANT
-123 LQQKIFGNLK
+123 NLRFTMEGPHSAVDTLTPNK
-133 QGGKPRKDENYNDFL
+133 T
-148 EYLSDVIK
+148 LSDIDVK
-156 NKSNDKE
+156 NKSKME
-163 SFDKF
+163 
-168 SLIYDSFIQKSKAE
+168 AE
-182 RFRGFEEDMLNLNFL
+182 IHGLGT
-197 KQEDIVS
+197 DIVDILYEASRANNPATKAKLQEQAITLSQQIKNMTNAFS
-204 KTDALNIL
+204 KTYNKVDFHIGEPYVAV
-212 KDKGFSMRG
+212 KTGDT
-221 YEQGAD
+221 
-227 NPGYIY
+227 
-233 SYLSDDMAKV
+233 AK
-243 TENYRNEFIKI
+243 FIK
-254 YNKEPIGRGFSREDY
+254 YSDY
-269 FKYVSENNNFLKNY
+269 VGANNETRNL
-283 FEQVGYDVDKKIS
+283 IS
-296 GITGDLAEFKRVFY
+296 QLIPD
-310 DAKNQFPSKIGQFDP
+310 QF
-325 GTEKSLNKPRSS
+325 NKPNAGKSI
-337 EYVADYIPGEVR
+337 EQQVDEVYTIYADMFNLGGPIKKEAMQQM
-349 WTDGSVLERTSQ
+349 TN
-361 GYKDIQNFKKE
+361 YKDG
-372 VLEFVPQNE
+372 
-381 SAGVI
+381 GV
-386 GKNLDQQINR
+386 
-396 MINKQ
+396 
-401 IINGVDPKIAAE
+401 
-413 NTVKVLKNTNKK
+413 
-425 TMSPLVDLLSRKT
+425 
-438 KIQNRVQQARDR
+438 
-450 GLNNNIVDDI
+450 
-460 SLAHVTDVADDYRLA
+460 
-475 LDIDNLFLAPLKIN
+475 
-489 QKQYNFYDKAL
+489 
-500 RELQGK
+500 
-506 LQSGVSSPGMSAD
+506 
-519 ITNQI
+519 
-524 DDLGKQLEFEGIV
+524 
-537 TDVGYGR
+537 
-544 VGKAKSV
+544 
-551 DDVAKMYDDQVDF
+551 
-564 YMAQPEDRLYT
+564 
-575 ADMNT
+575 
-580 RIQEGAQGPGFAKGG
+580 
-595 EVDEET
+595 VDEET
-601 GQPIPDIS
+601 GQPLPDIS
-609 IEFGGDENSGKG
+609 IEFGGEDSGQG
-621 AVGGFTPPEPVV
+621 AVGGFTPPEPVAN
-633 DTEED
+633 TEED

-647 AYTNVGDSVN
+647 AYTNVSDSVN

-690 DDYNEMIEQESRKQG
+690 DDYNEMIDQEARREG

-792 SPAAIARLGG
+792 SPLAIARLGA
-802 LATPKIAEIMARH
+802 LSTPKVAEIMARH

-903 LAMGGDPGQF
+903 LAMGGEPGQF

-1007 DELEESLL
+1007 DELEQSLI
-1015 TRADEIDDGL
+1015 TRADEIDEGL

-1114 FLSNVLDGEQ
+1114 FLSNVLDGQQ

-1159 RLPPGISPHDWQ
+1159 RLPPGISPHDWE

-1213 GRLSAKIKYMAQNNV
+1213 GKLSAKIKYMAQNNV

-1352 KDPNATDFYAVTP
+1352 KDPDATDYYAVTP

-1391 ARIKNWVDG
+1391 ARIKQWVDG
-1400 GMEGD
+1400 GMEGE

>member
-1 MSRAEVLEQVIKQLG
+1 MAAEVIMARKELLKNVFS
-16 KVAEKGKV
+16 KGKE
-24 LKDDLIEEVGEY
+24 LADDLVDEFGEY
-36 LETGTDYISR
+36 LETGKEYFEN
-46 LGGRDPIDTDTVVRN
+46 LGGSKNPDNVTQQTITNKQNKQAEIETVKKKRKPKSQEFVKTLNYEYILNSSDPLKKQQALDVLENLRKGRLKKFEAEKELKRLFPEKTGMVGDVNYAFTKLKNTYEDARRRSPKFEEDIFDINISASKGGKKPTAVTKDIADRLIKIADADTSSEPFSVKFANAFIKELKPNLGKGKISDTSYPTYKNTANAILKFRNRDDIVDMPTQGKGKVFINDDGTRTVVQGARGGDKSAKELFMEIPEGELVKGYPAQYMKQN
-61 VFTNKFN
+61 VVDASGQTYTKAFN
-68 RQADLEGVKY
+68 SVTKQNPYVADKLADMRQ
-78 KKKGSRKTP
+78 
-87 EQLVAREN
+87 
-95 FFKEAV
+95 FF
-101 QRREQQI
+101 
-108 RDYIDEDYSFGKALE
+108 DEDLGQYHFYGLDHIQPLRFGGTNANT
-123 LQQKIFGNLK
+123 NLRFTMEGPHSAVDTLTPNK
-133 QGGKPRKDENYNDFL
+133 T
-148 EYLSDVIK
+148 LSDIDVK
-156 NKSNDKE
+156 NKSKME
-163 SFDKF
+163 
-168 SLIYDSFIQKSKAE
+168 AE
-182 RFRGFEEDMLNLNFL
+182 IHGLGT
-197 KQEDIVS
+197 DIVDILYEASRANNPATKAKLQEQAITLSQQIKNMTNAFS
-204 KTDALNIL
+204 KTYNKVDFHIGEPYVAV
-212 KDKGFSMRG
+212 KTGDT
-221 YEQGAD
+221 
-227 NPGYIY
+227 
-233 SYLSDDMAKV
+233 AK
-243 TENYRNEFIKI
+243 FIK
-254 YNKEPIGRGFSREDY
+254 YSDY
-269 FKYVSENNNFLKNY
+269 VGANNETRNL
-283 FEQVGYDVDKKIS
+283 IS
-296 GITGDLAEFKRVFY
+296 QLIPD
-310 DAKNQFPSKIGQFDP
+310 QF
-325 GTEKSLNKPRSS
+325 NKPNAGKSI
-337 EYVADYIPGEVR
+337 EQQVDEVYTIYADMFNLGGPIKKEAMQQM
-349 WTDGSVLERTSQ
+349 TN
-361 GYKDIQNFKKE
+361 YKDGG
-372 VLEFVPQNE
+372 P
-381 SAGVI
+381 
-386 GKNLDQQINR
+386 
-396 MINKQ
+396 
-401 IINGVDPKIAAE
+401 
-413 NTVKVLKNTNKK
+413 
-425 TMSPLVDLLSRKT
+425 
-438 KIQNRVQQARDR
+438 
-450 GLNNNIVDDI
+450 
-460 SLAHVTDVADDYRLA
+460 
-475 LDIDNLFLAPLKIN
+475 
-489 QKQYNFYDKAL
+489 
-500 RELQGK
+500 
-506 LQSGVSSPGMSAD
+506 
-519 ITNQI
+519 
-524 DDLGKQLEFEGIV
+524 
-537 TDVGYGR
+537 VGG
-544 VGKAKSV
+544 
-551 DDVAKMYDDQVDF
+551 
-564 YMAQPEDRLYT
+564 PEP
-575 ADMNT
+575 M
-580 RIQEGAQGPGFAKGG
+580 
-595 EVDEET
+595 VDEET
-601 GQPIPDIS
+601 GMLDYLSDVKQKIDDTRDKVGEKIYSGLRDYFPGFSSFDDNVVQPIEDFRDAKGEEYNIQSMDDSYKLMPRLIGEVLEVPGEAADFFLNMDEKNNHKLELRAQEAETAGDI
-609 IEFGGDENSGKG
+609 EG
-621 AVGGFTPPEPVV
+621 AEALRNAKVGIIGTYSNPVV
-633 DTEED
+633 LA
-638 IGIGEYLTD
+638 G
-647 AYTNVGDSVN
+647 
-657 EFTEGNMYRL
+657 
-667 LPKLISKGLSSPGDY
+667 
-682 ADSVLSKV
+682 
-690 DDYNEMIEQESRKQG
+690 
-705 SGAARDE
+705 
-712 KMDDQ
+712 
-717 TSKFAQAMA
+717 KFA
-726 NPVIAG
+726 
-732 AKVFDFITMP
+732 DFWTMP
-742 LQKGY
+742 LQQGY
-747 ENMFSDDDS
+747 ADMFEDTDHV
-756 IYIPFYGEIPAD
+756 YNPFTGEKFYAD
-768 TNFKKAVAAGAT
+768 NDIKKVLMAAGT
-780 VGLTVLEVAALF
+780 IGLTGAELF
-792 SPAAIARLGG
+792 LAVNPLKMKSIARLPDSKLKPFLQVVGDLVKNVTVP
-802 LATPKIAEIMARH
+802 LA
-815 SGKILTTA
+815 L
-823 LIGGYELKDPF
+823 YEVKDPL
-834 IFGEGGIID
+834 ISPLLQEAFGQTDDIRSIV
-843 GIAGFFQD
+843 D
-851 NEGVGAEA
+851 NAESA
-859 EDDLNREIQK
+859 EDLQNSADKI
-869 EEQRNVEG
+869 EQRNVEG

-903 LAMGGDPGQF
+903 LAMGGEPGQF
-913 SNPTPSGLEEE
+913 SNPTPSDLEEE

-952 EDAFETDGGFL
+952 EDAFETDGGFQ

-1007 DELEESLL
+1007 DELEDAYL
-1015 TRADEIDDGL
+1015 TRLDEIDEGL

-1082 GATKAGQPIS
+1082 AATKAGQPIS

-1213 GRLSAKIKYMAQNNV
+1213 GKLSAKIKYMAQNNV

-1352 KDPNATDFYAVTP
+1352 KDPNATDYYAVTP
-1365 ANLVTKRYSHSGS
+1365 ANLVTKRYTHSGS

-1391 ARIKNWVDG
+1391 ARIKRWVDG
-1400 GMEGD
+1400 GMEGEI
-1405 VAPSQYPGIGMYEF
+1405 APSQYPGIGMYEF

>member
-1 MSRAEVLEQVIKQLG
+1 VAAEVIMARKELLKNVFS
-16 KVAEKGKV
+16 KGKE
-24 LKDDLIEEVGEY
+24 LADDLVDEFGEY
-36 LETGTDYISR
+36 LETGKEYFEN
-46 LGGRDPIDTDTVVRN
+46 LGGSKNPDNVTQQTITNKQNKQAEIETVKKKRKPKSQEFVKTLNYEYILNSSDPLKKQQALDVLENLRKGRLKKFEAEKELKRLFPEKTGMVGDVNYAFTKLKDTYEDTRRRSPKFEEDIFDINIPASKGGKKPTAVTKDIADRLIKIADADTSSEPFSVKFANAFIKELKPNLGKGKISDTSYPTYKNTANAILKFRNRDDIVDMPTQGKGKVFINDDGTRTVVQGARGGDKSAKELFMEIPEGELVKGYPAQYMKQN
-61 VFTNKFN
+61 VVDASGQTYTKAFN
-68 RQADLEGVKY
+68 SVTKQNPYVADKLADMRQ
-78 KKKGSRKTP
+78 
-87 EQLVAREN
+87 
-95 FFKEAV
+95 FF
-101 QRREQQI
+101 
-108 RDYIDEDYSFGKALE
+108 DEDLGQYHFYGLDHIQPLRFGGTNANT
-123 LQQKIFGNLK
+123 NLRFTMEGPHSAVDTLTPNK
-133 QGGKPRKDENYNDFL
+133 T
-148 EYLSDVIK
+148 LSDIDVK
-156 NKSNDKE
+156 NKSKME
-163 SFDKF
+163 
-168 SLIYDSFIQKSKAE
+168 AE
-182 RFRGFEEDMLNLNFL
+182 IHGLGT
-197 KQEDIVS
+197 DIVDILYEASRANNPATKAKLQEQAITLSQQIKNMTNAFS
-204 KTDALNIL
+204 KTYNKVDFHIGEPYVAV
-212 KDKGFSMRG
+212 KTGDT
-221 YEQGAD
+221 
-227 NPGYIY
+227 
-233 SYLSDDMAKV
+233 AK
-243 TENYRNEFIKI
+243 FIK
-254 YNKEPIGRGFSREDY
+254 YSDY
-269 FKYVSENNNFLKNY
+269 VGANNETRNL
-283 FEQVGYDVDKKIS
+283 IS
-296 GITGDLAEFKRVFY
+296 QLIPD
-310 DAKNQFPSKIGQFDP
+310 QF
-325 GTEKSLNKPRSS
+325 NKPNAGKSI
-337 EYVADYIPGEVR
+337 EQQVDEVYTIYADMFNLGGPIKKEAMQQM
-349 WTDGSVLERTSQ
+349 TN
-361 GYKDIQNFKKE
+361 YKDG
-372 VLEFVPQNE
+372 
-381 SAGVI
+381 GV
-386 GKNLDQQINR
+386 
-396 MINKQ
+396 
-401 IINGVDPKIAAE
+401 
-413 NTVKVLKNTNKK
+413 
-425 TMSPLVDLLSRKT
+425 
-438 KIQNRVQQARDR
+438 
-450 GLNNNIVDDI
+450 
-460 SLAHVTDVADDYRLA
+460 
-475 LDIDNLFLAPLKIN
+475 
-489 QKQYNFYDKAL
+489 
-500 RELQGK
+500 
-506 LQSGVSSPGMSAD
+506 
-519 ITNQI
+519 
-524 DDLGKQLEFEGIV
+524 
-537 TDVGYGR
+537 
-544 VGKAKSV
+544 
-551 DDVAKMYDDQVDF
+551 
-564 YMAQPEDRLYT
+564 
-575 ADMNT
+575 
-580 RIQEGAQGPGFAKGG
+580 
-595 EVDEET
+595 VDEET
-601 GQPIPDIS
+601 GQPLPDIS
-609 IEFGGDENSGKG
+609 IEFGGEDSGQG
-621 AVGGFTPPEPVV
+621 AVGGFTPPEPVAN
-633 DTEED
+633 TEED

-647 AYTNVGDSVN
+647 AYTNVSDSVN

-690 DDYNEMIEQESRKQG
+690 DDYNEMIEQEARREG

-712 KMDDQ
+712 KMNDQ

-792 SPAAIARLGG
+792 SPLAIARLGA
-802 LATPKIAEIMARH
+802 LSTPKVAEIMARH

-903 LAMGGDPGQF
+903 LAMGGEPGQF

-1007 DELEESLL
+1007 DELEQSLI
-1015 TRADEIDDGL
+1015 TRADEIDEGL

-1114 FLSNVLDGEQ
+1114 FLSNVLDGQQ

-1159 RLPPGISPHDWQ
+1159 RLPPGISPHDWE

-1213 GRLSAKIKYMAQNNV
+1213 GKLSAKIKYMAQNNV

-1352 KDPNATDFYAVTP
+1352 KDPDATDYYAVTP

-1391 ARIKNWVDG
+1391 ARIKQWVDG
-1400 GMEGD
+1400 GMEGE